1 MNMHTWDAW
10 MRIVRD
16 TAIVSVGTFMLI
28 FETVFAANPNA
39 YLIAAGLAALGL
51 PPALRLDL
59 RSSGRRVGDDTHDPP
74 RRPRPGDD
82 DYDDLSGWGG

>member
-59 RSSGRRVGDDTHDPP
+59 RSSGRRESDDANDERK
-74 RRPRPGDD
+74 RRGRDD